1 MWDSLRG
8 YVCALLA
15 GVIFVTCQVFSGGA
29 PGDRTEGAGVEP
41 GDRSYRVET
50 MGEEAGSCPMRLI
63 ACR

>member
-1 MWDSLRG
+1 MWASLRG

-41 GDRSYRVET
+41 GDRSYRIET
-50 MGEEAGSCPMRLI
+50 MGEGAGSCPMRLI

>member
-1 MWDSLRG
+1 MRG

-15 GVIFVTCQVFSGGA
+15 GAIFVACQAFSGGA
-29 PGDRTEGAGVEP
+29 PGNRAEGAGVEP
-41 GDRSYRVET
+41 GDRSSRVET